1 MRDDGLL
8 KCAKHCMSRD
18 LACPIKECNHH
29 IDYCEDNN
37 CVLVAIFKNGRM
49 TLRETAMRLDISFA
63 RVKQLQDRALKKL
76 NSDPDLQWFKF

>member
-1 MRDDGLL
+1 MRGDGLL
-8 KCAKHCMSRD
+8 KCARHCISRD
-18 LACPIKECNHH
+18 LACPLENCKHN

-49 TLRETAMRLDISFA
+49 TLRETSMRLGVSFA

>member
-1 MRDDGLL
+1 MRGDGLL
-8 KCAKHCMSRD
+8 KCARHCISRD
-18 LACPIKECNHH
+18 LVCPIKECSHN
-29 IDYCEDNN
+29 IDYYEDNN
-37 CVLVAIFKNGRM
+37 CVLVAVFKNGRM